1 MLAVNNIDRFSGQER
16 FTLNGVD
23 TSAQILDFWR
33 WMGSDLNDNL
43 MRAALGEFIVATAL
57 GDSVVDEHRSGWRV
71 FDILTQYGCKIEVKT
86 SAYRQTWQQRK
97 PSSLVFDVAQK
108 INWENDSSAP
118 KRHADVYVFCV
129 FNNGQDEASPLD
141 LDTWD
146 FYVASTADMDVILGE
161 QKTATL
167 TALKKRL
174 PLRATGYTGLAMAI
188 FDTYRSIG
196 GME

>member
-1 MLAVNNIDRFSGQER
+1 MNNIDRFSGQER
-16 FTLNGVD
+16 FSLNGID

-43 MRAALGEFIVATAL
+43 IRAALGEFIVATAL
-57 GDSVVDEHRSGWRV
+57 GDSVVDERRSGWRAY
-71 FDILTQYGCKIEVKT
+71 DILTQYGCKIEVKT
-86 SAYRQTWQQRK
+86 SAYRQTWKQQR

-108 INWENDSSAP
+108 IDWENDGSAP

-129 FNNGQDEASPLD
+129 FNNDQGGVSPLN
-141 LDTWD
+141 LDAWD

-167 TALKKRL
+167 AALRKRL

-188 FDTYRSIG
+188 FDTCRSIG